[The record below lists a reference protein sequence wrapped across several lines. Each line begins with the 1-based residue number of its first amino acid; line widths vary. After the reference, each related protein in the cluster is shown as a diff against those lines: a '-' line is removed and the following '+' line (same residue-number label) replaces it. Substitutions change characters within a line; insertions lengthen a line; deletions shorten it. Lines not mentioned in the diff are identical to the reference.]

1 MASSTLP
8 LSTEVCA
15 RCAPEPGLR
24 AVVFNRV
31 PKCGSTTLEHIIR
44 NQSRR
49 CGFQFRRSHDY
60 VNCSISEGEQRR
72 FARLITDLASRRR
85 VLYDRHLHFVDFA
98 QLGSNSLR
106 PVYINMLRE
115 PLSMQVSAFYF
126 WRDCICRTH
135 KPFCRAAWQ
144 PSNSSPLC
152 STGVDAVYASVEPQ
166 PAVGTITRYFCG
178 QAAVCKVADPAP
190 AAARRAA
197 LARALHN
204 LRHRYLWVG
213 VLERLADSLQLL
225 TLQLPSFFGGL
236 DVAAASRAHVR
247 PVDSSAYPP
256 AQPETLSK
264 LARESANDL
273 TVYRHALQLLE
284 CRLLHCASSA
294 DGGASGRGGRC
305 ARTRARGAA
314 RLQQAARR
322 GGRGATAA
330 RNSAAARLLGGGE
343 YNGESWL
350 AA

>member
-1 MASSTLP
+1 MAEKGLFTVDITLTQP
-8 LSTEVCA
+8 PIIPHA
-15 RCAPEPGLR
+15 RCDRTPPH
-24 AVVFNRV
+24 V
-31 PKCGSTTLEHIIR
+31 
-44 NQSRR
+44 
-49 CGFQFRRSHDY
+49 
-60 VNCSISEGEQRR
+60 
-72 FARLITDLASRRR
+72 AS
-85 VLYDRHLHFVDFA
+85 
-98 QLGSNSLR
+98 QL
-106 PVYINMLRE
+106 
-115 PLSMQVSAFYF
+115 
-126 WRDCICRTH
+126 
-135 KPFCRAAWQ
+135 
-144 PSNSSPLC
+144 SPLY
-152 STGVDAVYASVEPQ
+152 SPPPS
-166 PAVGTITRYFCG
+166 
-178 QAAVCKVADPAP
+178 
-190 AAARRAA
+190 
-197 LARALHN
+197 
-204 LRHRYLWVG
+204 
-213 VLERLADSLQLL
+213 SL
-225 TLQLPSFFGGL
+225 
-236 DVAAASRAHVR
+236 AAASRAHVR